1 MKDTLPTF
9 ETGHKSIIMIMH
21 KRYVFSILVAL
32 LMLVS
37 WPSHA
42 QQITINI
49 RYTSENGGARE
60 YYKEME
66 ESGIADRIRAV
77 EGCIRYEYFFPAN
90 DPDGL
95 LLIDEWAD
103 QEALNRYHASPMMKE
118 AEALRE
124 KYKLS
129 GRQVRM
135 FQPVS
140 NRPSNPGG
148 QPRRTP
154 PTL

>member
-1 MKDTLPTF
+1 MRK
-9 ETGHKSIIMIMH
+9 IYI
-21 KRYVFSILVAL
+21 FSILVAL

-37 WPSHA
+37 WQSHA

-49 RYTSENGGARE
+49 RYSSENGGARE

-77 EGCIRYEYFFPAN
+77 EGCLRYEYFFPAN
-90 DPDGL
+90 DPNGL

-103 QEALNRYHASPMMKE
+103 QEALNRYHSSPMMKE

-135 FQPVS
+135 FQPAG
-140 NRPSNPGG
+140 NRPAANPAG

>member
-1 MKDTLPTF
+1 MQKTF
-9 ETGHKSIIMIMH
+9 I
-21 KRYVFSILVAL
+21 FSILVAL

-37 WPSHA
+37 WQSHA

-49 RYTSENGGARE
+49 RYHS
-60 YYKEME
+60 
-66 ESGIADRIRAV
+66 
-77 EGCIRYEYFFPAN
+77 
-90 DPDGL
+90 
-95 LLIDEWAD
+95 
-103 QEALNRYHASPMMKE
+103 SPMMKE

-135 FQPVS
+135 FQPAG
-140 NRPSNPGG
+140 NRPAANPAG